1 MTRKLVA
8 LVGLIIA
15 CGGIGLFVA
24 LGIYVWSLKS
34 EVNRQTVTLADKAQ
48 RAGDEANRAIEFVK
62 NVIKQANDDLANA
75 RKHAAATA
83 RPTRPMSMFELAMA
97 RTASQRL
104 AGSVDRAQGAVATAS
119 DAVVVAEAALQ
130 VFSDSTELKDLFG
143 VQPGQLVATQST
155 IDKARSELR
164 QARTALGGD
173 PTQEQ
178 LNAVDSA
185 LDQAQGFTDEMDRV
199 VATVRSRV
207 DVTRTAVDSWSLR
220 IAIGTTLLC
229 ALAAVGQV
237 FMARY
242 FWRTLRGQPA

>member
-1 MTRKLVA
+1 MTRKLIA
-8 LVGLIIA
+8 LVGLVVG
-15 CGGIGLFVA
+15 CGGMGLFIA
-24 LGIYVWSLKS
+24 LGIYVWSLKV
-34 EVNRQTVTLADKAQ
+34 EVNQQIEALAAKA
-48 RAGDEANRAIEFVK
+48 RGAGDEADRAIKFVE
-62 NVIKQANDDLANA
+62 NVIKQANDDLAYA

-83 RPTRPMSMFELAMA
+83 RPARPMSMFELAMA

-130 VFSDSTELKDLFG
+130 VFSDSTELKDLLG
-143 VQPGQLVATQST
+143 VQPGQLAATQST

-173 PTQEQ
+173 PTHEQ
-178 LNAVDSA
+178 LNAVDNA
-185 LDQAQGFTDEMDRV
+185 LDQAQGFTDEMARV
-199 VATVRSRV
+199 VETVRRRV
-207 DVTRTAVDSWSLR
+207 DVTRISVHRWSLR

-229 ALAAVGQV
+229 ALAAVGQF

-242 FWRTLRGQPA
+242 FWRTLRGLPA

>member
-1 MTRKLVA
+1 
-8 LVGLIIA
+8 VGFIIG

-24 LGIYVWSLKS
+24 LGIYVWSLKR
-34 EVNRQTVTLADKAQ
+34 EVNRQAETLAGKAQ
-48 RAGDEANRAIEFVK
+48 RAGDEADRAITFVE
-62 NVIKQANDDLANA
+62 NVIKQANDDLAIA
-75 RKHAAATA
+75 RRHAAATA

-130 VFSDSTELKDLFG
+130 VFSDSSELKDLLG

-173 PTQEQ
+173 PTHEQ
-178 LNAVDSA
+178 LNAVDNA
-185 LDQAQGFTDEMDRV
+185 LDHAQGFTDEMARVVVTVRDRV
-199 VATVRSRV
+199 NA
-207 DVTRTAVDSWSLR
+207 TRTIVDSWSLR

-229 ALAAVGQV
+229 ALVALGQV

>member
-8 LVGLIIA
+8 LVGLIIG

-24 LGIYVWSLKS
+24 LGIYVWSLKR
-34 EVNRQTVTLADKAQ
+34 EVNRQTETLAGKAQ
-48 RAGDEANRAIEFVK
+48 RAGDEADRAITFVE
-62 NVIKQANDDLANA
+62 NVIKQANDDLAIA
-75 RKHAAATA
+75 RRHATTTA
-83 RPTRPMSMFELAMA
+83 RPTRPTSMFELAMA

-130 VFSDSTELKDLFG
+130 VFSDSTELKDLLG

-164 QARTALGGD
+164 QARTVLGGD
-173 PTQEQ
+173 PTPEQ

-185 LDQAQGFTDEMDRV
+185 LDQARGFTDEMDRV

-207 DVTRTAVDSWSLR
+207 DTTRTIVDSWSLR

-229 ALAAVGQV
+229 ALAALGQV